1 MLRRILAIVVVVFA
15 ADNGRAATP
24 EPGRAVLDGVVVDES
39 GAAVAGATVRVPE
52 WAGPDV
58 TATTGADGKFRVVLD
73 GPLANYRVIYAA
85 DSGGKRLGR
94 SLTDVMNYAPVV
106 TTRITLKP
114 AIDLH
119 VSVVDAMEKPVAGA
133 TVAVE
138 DGYKLAAYG
147 TSDAKGAVTLRV
159 PADANVHWVA
169 GFRSGVGFDNFEN
182 YRAWPPPEPM
192 PVPREVRLVL
202 NGARSVRM
210 RAIDSAGK
218 PLANVRFFP
227 ALMAR
232 KDKIAFVTNTGYL
245 SSLPDG
251 MGLPRTGPDGIAT
264 CEWFPLALKR
274 AVPFDPVTS
283 EYHCPASPYIDMS
296 TGTEPEPARLLKVVA
311 CGGRVTKPDGTPAAG
326 VLVQAEGSGY
336 TNHYCRCYART
347 GPDGGYRFDLFPDQG
362 YLITVLDADRA
373 AEVLKNIVIREGK
386 PRADLDIHLIT
397 GTVLEGR
404 VTGGAKNEPA
414 SGQTVYVTQGG
425 TTLPAELGKEV
436 AGHKVELTRW
446 AQTGPDGRY
455 RLRVGPGDFR
465 IAGPDFKFTE
475 LKVASEATVTRD
487 FRLPRLASGLFEL
500 TVRKTDGSPAK
511 GASVTLSGAGEAR
524 ADEKGTVRTLRSR
537 EPMVVYAS
545 DAAAGLAGFVHI
557 GADDESATVTLRPAA
572 SASGRVVGQ
581 DGKPRENYTITCIAR
596 TAGGDPGE
604 WVRFTTYSDARGA
617 FVLPGLADG
626 LSCQL
631 LICNAMRCGLAPARE
646 FTVRAPGSLKLGD
659 VSLSPDL
666 K

>member
-1 MLRRILAIVVVVFA
+1 MLRRIFAIVVVVFA
-15 ADNGRAATP
+15 AGNVRAATP
-24 EPGRAVLDGVVVDES
+24 DAVRAVIDGVVVDES

-58 TATTGADGKFRVVLD
+58 TATTDAGGRFRAVLR
-73 GPLANYRVIYAA
+73 GPLANFRAIYAA

-94 SLTDVMNYAPVV
+94 SLTDVMDYAPVV

-138 DGYKLAAYG
+138 DQYKLAAYG
-147 TSDAKGAVTLRV
+147 TGDAQGAVTLRV

-210 RAIDSAGK
+210 RATDSAGK

-245 SSLPDG
+245 ASLPDG
-251 MGLPRTGPDGIAT
+251 MGLPRTGPDGVAT

-274 AVPFDPVTS
+274 AVPFDPITS

-296 TGTEPEPARLLKVVA
+296 TGTEPEPARLLKVVT

-326 VLVQAEGSGY
+326 VLVQAEGRGY

-347 GPDGGYRFDLFPDQG
+347 GPDGSYRFDLYPNQG

-373 AEVLKNIVIREGK
+373 AELLKDIVIREGK
-386 PRADLDIHLIT
+386 PRTDLDIRLIT
-397 GTVLEGR
+397 GTVIEGR
-404 VTGGAKNEPA
+404 VTGGPKNEPA

-425 TTLPAELGKEV
+425 TTFPPDLEI
-436 AGHKVELTRW
+436 AGQKIELTRW

-455 RLRVGPGDFR
+455 RLRVGPGDFQ
-465 IAGPDFKFTE
+465 ISGPD
-475 LKVASEATVTRD
+475 LKLTKLMVASEATITRD
-487 FRLPRLASGLFEL
+487 FQLPRLASGLFEL
-500 TVRKTDGSPAK
+500 TVRKADGSPAR

-524 ADEKGTVRTLRSR
+524 SDEKGTVRILRSH
-537 EPMVVYAS
+537 EPMLVYAS
-545 DAAAGLAGFVHI
+545 DAAAGLAGFVRV
-557 GADDESATVTLRPAA
+557 GADDESATLTLRPAA
-572 SASGRVVGQ
+572 AASGRVVGQ
-581 DGKPRENYTITCIAR
+581 DGKPREKYTITCIAR
-596 TAGGDPGE
+596 AAGGTPSE
-604 WVRFTTYSDARGA
+604 WVRFTTYSDAEGA

-646 FTVRAPGSLKLGD
+646 FTVGAAGPLKLGD
-659 VSLSPDL
+659 VALSPDL